1 MLLVVILTKS
11 FLVKAKVLKALSNVK
26 TFKESVFLIL
36 LTIQLFFRKTLRIN
50 TIKSPIPIKAKE
62 KVSKKDNPI
71 IKVLILEEIFWTI
84 SEELDGLCI
93 ENYIAILLLKR

>member
-1 MLLVVILTKS
+1 
-11 FLVKAKVLKALSNVK
+11 VKVKVLKAPGHVK
-26 TFKESVFLIL
+26 TFKESVFFIIL
-36 LTIQLFFRKTLRIN
+36 AIQLFFRKKLRIN

-84 SEELDGLCI
+84 SEVLDGLCT
-93 ENYIAILLLKR
+93 EK

>member
-1 MLLVVILTKS
+1 MIKS
-11 FLVKAKVLKALSNVK
+11 FQVTAIGLKGPSHVR
-26 TFKESVFLIL
+26 TFNESVFLIIL
-36 LTIQLFFRKTLRIN
+36 AIQLFFTIKLRIN

-84 SEELDGLCI
+84 SVEFDGLCT
-93 ENYIAILLLKR
+93 EK

>member
-1 MLLVVILTKS
+1 MKV
-11 FLVKAKVLKALSNVK
+11 KVLKDLGHVK
-26 TFKESVFLIL
+26 TFNESVFLIIL
-36 LTIQLFFRKTLRIN
+36 AIQFFLRKKLRIN

-62 KVSKKDNPI
+62 NVSKKDNPI

-93 ENYIAILLLKR
+93 EK

>member
-1 MLLVVILTKS
+1 MT
-11 FLVKAKVLKALSNVK
+11 AKGLKGLSHVK

-36 LTIQLFFRKTLRIN
+36 WAIQFFFRKKLRIN

-62 KVSKKDNPI
+62 KVNKKDKPI

-93 ENYIAILLLKR
+93 EK

>member
-1 MLLVVILTKS
+1 MT
-11 FLVKAKVLKALSNVK
+11 AKVLKDPSHVK
-26 TFKESVFLIL
+26 TFKESVYLIIFA
-36 LTIQLFFRKTLRIN
+36 TQLFFRKKLRIN

-84 SEELDGLCI
+84 SEEFDGLCN
-93 ENYIAILLLKR
+93 EK

>member
-1 MLLVVILTKS
+1 M
-11 FLVKAKVLKALSNVK
+11 KAKVLKALGHVK
-26 TFKESVFLIL
+26 TFKYSIFFIIL
-36 LTIQLFFRKTLRIN
+36 AFQLFFRKKLRIN

-93 ENYIAILLLKR
+93 EK

>member
-1 MLLVVILTKS
+1 M
-11 FLVKAKVLKALSNVK
+11 KAKVLKVLGHVK
-26 TFKESVFLIL
+26 TFKEIIFLIIFA
-36 LTIQLFFRKTLRIN
+36 IQFFFRKKLRIN

-93 ENYIAILLLKR
+93 EK

>member
-1 MLLVVILTKS
+1 M
-11 FLVKAKVLKALSNVK
+11 KAKVLKVLGHVK
-26 TFKESVFLIL
+26 TFKESIFFIIL
-36 LTIQLFFRKTLRIN
+36 VIQLFFRKKLRIN

-84 SEELDGLCI
+84 SEELDGLCN
-93 ENYIAILLLKR
+93 EK

>member
-1 MLLVVILTKS
+1 M
-11 FLVKAKVLKALSNVK
+11 KAKVLKVLDHGK
-26 TFKESVFLIL
+26 TFKKIVFLIIFA
-36 LTIQLFFRKTLRIN
+36 IQLFFRKKLRIN

-93 ENYIAILLLKR
+93 EK